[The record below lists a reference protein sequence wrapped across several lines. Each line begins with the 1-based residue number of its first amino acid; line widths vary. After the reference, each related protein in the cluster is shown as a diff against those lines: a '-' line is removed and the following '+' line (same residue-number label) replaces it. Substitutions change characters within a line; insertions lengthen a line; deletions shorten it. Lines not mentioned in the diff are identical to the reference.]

1 VSQGLVLNDR
11 YRLVE
16 RLATGGMGEVW
27 RAADQA
33 LARAVAVKLL
43 RPELMSDA
51 VACERFR
58 SEARFAAA
66 LRHEGIAQV
75 YDVGAQEG
83 RSYLVMELVEGEPL
97 EEIIT
102 RAGALPAAAVLDL
115 IAQAGRALAAAH
127 EAGIVHRDIKPANLM
142 VTGGGAVKITD
153 FGIARRLAAAV
164 SQTQTGMV
172 MGTAYYISPEQASGQ
187 DITSSADLYSL
198 GVVAYE
204 CLAGHVPFDGDTP
217 VAVALRHVREAPAPL
232 PEQVPAPVRD
242 LVYELLAKLPADRPA
257 GADETAER
265 ARDIQDEAGIAG
277 PGLRRWTSRT
287 GRASGPGL
295 RAGQAD
301 QGGQGDQGTG
311 RPAPVPR
318 VPWPD
323 GHGQDMI
330 VNPAPED
337 ERRPRQSP
345 GQVRYRAPGG
355 SLADAS
361 PTAMTQRL
369 PVSDRFGRSDPT
381 VGGLSLAFEGTLG
394 ELPEFDGASSADSLD
409 SGKETAR
416 RRTALTYA
424 SVAAGTLL
432 LGAIVV
438 GTMWRGLDTT
448 GPPRENQERLPAVQP
463 GEQDGARHLPADPAT
478 RSHERHDR
486 ETRPSPTRDR
496 RTTTPRYPRAS
507 PSQKPTRKP
516 SRATPSAPDP
526 TPSPT
531 GSTTT
536 PSTPTPDPSPTDSG
550 ELGSEDKV

>member
-1 VSQGLVLNDR
+1 MSHGLVLNDR

-51 VACERFR
+51 AACERFR

-97 EEIIT
+97 EEIIA
-102 RAGALPAAAVLDL
+102 RAGALPPAAVLDL

-127 EAGIVHRDIKPANLM
+127 EAGIVHRDVKPANLM
-142 VTGGGAVKITD
+142 VTGGGTVKITD

-204 CLAGHVPFDGDTP
+204 CLTGHVPFDGDTP

-242 LVYELLAKLPADRPA
+242 LVYELLAKLPDGRPA
-257 GADETAER
+257 DAVETAER
-265 ARDIQDEAGIAG
+265 ALDIRDKAGIVG
-277 PGLRRWTSRT
+277 PGLRRWTSRIG
-287 GRASGPGL
+287 GRPIPGL
-295 RAGQAD
+295 PAG
-301 QGGQGDQGTG
+301 G
-311 RPAPVPR
+311 RPAEPGER
-318 VPWPD
+318 QNS
-323 GHGQDMI
+323 GQGRWW
-330 VNPAPED
+330 A
-337 ERRPRQSP
+337 S
-345 GQVRYRAPGG
+345 GG

-361 PTAMTQRL
+361 PVAMTERL
-369 PVSDRFGRSDPT
+369 PIPGRSEHNDPGT
-381 VGGLSLAFEGTLG
+381 GGPSGAAGESPG
-394 ELPEFDGASSADSLD
+394 ELPEFDVKRSADSLASED
-409 SGKETAR
+409 PTQGTPAGDGTAR

-432 LGAIVV
+432 LGVIVV
-438 GTMWRGLDTT
+438 GTMWRGLGTT
-448 GPPRENQERLPAVQP
+448 EPLRENQERLPAVQP
-463 GEQDGARHLPADPAT
+463 GEEDRARHLPADPAT
-478 RSHERHDR
+478 RSIERRDR

-496 RTTTPRYPRAS
+496 RTSTPRYPRAS

-516 SRATPSAPDP
+516 PRATPSAPDP

-531 GSTTT
+531 ESTTT